1 MFIYQARQSS
11 LDPGPSR
18 VSYCSVSAE
27 TVIYEAFV
35 VIGSL
40 GLGFSVL
47 LAGGKGES
55 REALEVEEMTCLH
68 FPFPPS
74 KPSPN
79 FPSTTKAS

>member
-1 MFIYQARQSS
+1 MFIYQARKSN

-18 VSYCSVSAE
+18 VSYYSVSAE

-47 LAGGKGES
+47 LSWRKRRVQRSFGMGEYDAFCEDCGGNIKYFDI
-55 REALEVEEMTCLH
+55 V
-68 FPFPPS
+68 
-74 KPSPN
+74 
-79 FPSTTKAS
+79 

>member
-1 MFIYQARQSS
+1 MGGRSFMFIYQARKSS

-18 VSYCSVSAE
+18 VSYSSVSAE

-47 LAGGKGES
+47 LAWRKRRVQRSFGG
-55 REALEVEEMTCLH
+55 
-68 FPFPPS
+68 
-74 KPSPN
+74 
-79 FPSTTKAS
+79 